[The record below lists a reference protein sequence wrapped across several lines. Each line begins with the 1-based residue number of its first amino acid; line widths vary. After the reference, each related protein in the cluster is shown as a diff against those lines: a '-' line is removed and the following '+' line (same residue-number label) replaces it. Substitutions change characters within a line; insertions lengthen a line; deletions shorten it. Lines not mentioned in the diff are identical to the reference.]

1 MRILI
6 TDGME
11 QGAIEQLKIN
21 GFEVVEK
28 YYEVEELKEKIK
40 EFDAVVVRSATK
52 IRKPIIDAALETK
65 KLKLIVRG
73 GVGLDNID
81 VEYARENNI
90 NVMNTPMASSAS
102 VAELVIAHMFAI
114 ARHIHISNV
123 TMREDQWNK
132 KQYKGI
138 ELYGKTLGVIGFG
151 RIGIETAKRA
161 RALGMNVIY
170 TDVLGEKEGLD
181 EYKYMAFDEILK
193 NADFITLHVPFDK
206 NIGAIIKE
214 DAFEKM
220 KDGVFLINAARG
232 GVVCE
237 EALLHAL
244 DTGKVAAA
252 GIDVF
257 EKEPTINE
265 ALYKHPKVSVTPHIG
280 ASTKEAQK
288 RIGEEVVEKI
298 TEFFHEGGKNND
310 IGKAV

>member
-6 TDGME
+6 TDGMD

-114 ARHIHISNV
+114 ARHIHIANV
-123 TMREDQWNK
+123 TMRDDQWNK

-161 RALGMNVIY
+161 KALGMNVIY
-170 TDVLGEKEGLD
+170 TDLLGKKEGFD
-181 EYKYMAFDEILK
+181 EYEYMTFDEILK

-214 DAFEKM
+214 EAFEKM

-237 EALLHAL
+237 EALLHSL

-257 EKEPTINE
+257 EKEPTINQS
-265 ALYKHPKVSVTPHIG
+265 LYKHPKVSVTPHIG

-298 TEFFHEGGKNND
+298 TGFFHIGGKNND